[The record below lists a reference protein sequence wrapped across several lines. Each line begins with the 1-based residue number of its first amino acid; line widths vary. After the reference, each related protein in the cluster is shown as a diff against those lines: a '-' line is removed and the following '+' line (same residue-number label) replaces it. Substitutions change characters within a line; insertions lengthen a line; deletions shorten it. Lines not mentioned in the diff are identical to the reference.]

1 MKLQTAVDCG
11 RSSIGISYSDKI
23 LVLGSCFA
31 DNIGQKMVQ
40 AGFDVCVN
48 PFGTLYNPLSILKA
62 LERLASGEHFTG
74 SDCVPMGAGAG
85 KICSFWHH
93 TYFARDTEA
102 AFLADA
108 NEALDKA
115 HDFYL
120 NCNKVI
126 VTLGTSYCYMHDG
139 RVVANC
145 LKRPAGEFQRVLLKP
160 EETRE
165 ILSGILIMITGK
177 KCIFTVS
184 PVRHMA
190 DGAVNNL
197 LSKSSLIVAVNEVC
211 RAFESMTD
219 YFPAYEIVM
228 DELRDYRFY
237 AEDMVHPTPQTV
249 NYLWE
254 RFTDFALP
262 SEEKEKLLCAEKL
275 FRQSLHRP
283 IF

>member
-11 RSSIGISYSDKI
+11 RSSIGISYCDKI

-85 KICSFWHH
+85 KICSYWHH
-93 TYFARDTEA
+93 TSFARDTEA

-184 PVRHMA
+184 PIRHMA

-237 AEDMVHPTPQTV
+237 AENMVHPTPQTV